1 MATQEIKVTRARIAV
16 IIGKGGA
23 TKRKIEKETQTSISV
38 DSDDGL
44 VTIDGEEVPMVL
56 KATDIISAINRGF
69 SPKRALC
76 LLEDED
82 MMLDIIDLTAA
93 CRNPKQMER
102 VRGRIIGKAGKAREQ
117 IEDMSGAEISVLG
130 KTVAIIGGIEQ
141 VKTAR
146 HAIEMLIDGMPHD
159 SVFNYLDKKKKEAKA
174 NIFDYYY

>member
-1 MATQEIKVTRARIAV
+1 MAIQEIKVTQARIAV
-16 IIGKGGA
+16 IIGKGGS
-23 TKRKIEKETQTSISV
+23 TKRKIENATQTELSI
-38 DSDDGL
+38 DSEEGL
-44 VTIDGEEVPMVL
+44 ITIEGEDTPLLL
-56 KATDIISAINRGF
+56 KATDIVTAINRGF
-69 SPKRALC
+69 SPKRAFC
-76 LLEDED
+76 LLEEED
-82 MMLDIIDLTAA
+82 MMLDIIDLTSA

-117 IEDMSGAEISVLG
+117 IEDMTGAEISVLG

-159 SVFNYLDKKKKEAKA
+159 SVFSYLDKKKKEAKA

>member
-1 MATQEIKVTRARIAV
+1 MATQEIKVTQARIAV

-23 TKRKIEKETQTSISV
+23 TKRKIEKETQTVISV
-38 DSDDGL
+38 DSEDGL
-44 VTIDGEEVPMVL
+44 VTIDGEDAPLVL
-56 KATDIISAINRGF
+56 KAADIITAINRGF
-69 SPKRALC
+69 SPKRSFC

-93 CRNPKQMER
+93 CKNPKQMER

-117 IEDMSGAEISVLG
+117 IEDMTGAEISVLG

-146 HAIEMLIDGMPHD
+146 HAIEMLIEGMPHE
-159 SVFNYLDKKKKEAKA
+159 SVFTYLDKKKKEAKA

>member
-1 MATQEIKVTRARIAV
+1 MATQEIKVTQARIAV

-23 TKRKIEKETQTSISV
+23 TKRKIEKETQTEISV
-38 DSDDGL
+38 DSEDGL
-44 VTIDGEEVPMVL
+44 VTIEGEDAPLVL
-56 KATDIISAINRGF
+56 KAADIITAINRGF
-69 SPKRALC
+69 SPKRSFC

-93 CRNPKQMER
+93 CKNPKQMER

-117 IEDMSGAEISVLG
+117 IEDMTGAEISVLG

-146 HAIEMLIDGMPHD
+146 HAIEMLIDGMPHE
-159 SVFNYLDKKKKEAKA
+159 SVFTYLDKKKKEAKA

>member
-1 MATQEIKVTRARIAV
+1 MATQEIKVTQARIAV

-23 TKRKIEKETQTSISV
+23 TKRKIEKETQTVISV
-38 DSDDGL
+38 DSEDGL
-44 VTIDGEEVPMVL
+44 VTIDGEDAPLVL
-56 KATDIISAINRGF
+56 KAADIITAINRGF
-69 SPKRALC
+69 SPKRSFC
-76 LLEDED
+76 LLEDEN

-93 CRNPKQMER
+93 CKNPKQMER

-117 IEDMSGAEISVLG
+117 IEDMTGAEISVLG

-146 HAIEMLIDGMPHD
+146 HAIEMLIEGMPHE
-159 SVFNYLDKKKKEAKA
+159 SVFTYLDKKKKEAKA